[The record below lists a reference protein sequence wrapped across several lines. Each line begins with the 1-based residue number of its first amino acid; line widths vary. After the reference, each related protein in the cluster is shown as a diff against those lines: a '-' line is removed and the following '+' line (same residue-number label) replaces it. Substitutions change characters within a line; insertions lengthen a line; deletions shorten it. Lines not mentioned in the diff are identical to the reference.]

1 MTDGDIV
8 CADFRR
14 YVQMSHG
21 KLGGIE
27 WRIEIEVVHAHEKA
41 QVGVAG
47 ESAGKARVVVP
58 CGCERADSAARQV
71 EDSVVV
77 AREGKLAPQVDVIGG
92 LEAAGEIALIEV
104 DGDDRGATKEI
115 GRAHV

>member
-58 CGCERADSAARQV
+58 GGCERADSAARQG

-77 AREGKLAPQVDVIGG
+77 AR
-92 LEAAGEIALIEV
+92 EAAGEIALIEV
-104 DGDDRGATKEI
+104 DGDDRGATKAAAAAPSSA
-115 GRAHV
+115 R